1 MEIRINKLRMRN
13 FKGVRSAEYT
23 FSGQNARIEGP
34 NGSGKS
40 TVFDAFTWLLF
51 GKDHRGQTTETFELK
66 TIDPATGK
74 PYPREDHWVEA
85 ELTVDG
91 RPTTIRRAWVENW
104 VKPSGQIEEVFK
116 GHTAAFFI
124 DGVNVGTKKAF
135 DEVVTG
141 WVNEDMFKLLT
152 NPLYFI
158 DDAFTPWKARRKA
171 LMDLVKDAPG
181 RDAIRE
187 EFKDVVA
194 EISGRDIDA
203 CRKQL
208 AQEKAANKRDLDA
221 ALKRIDGMREALPAA
236 VSAEEVQAQLKAKE
250 DEFLASIAALRAEKD
265 SIDKSIASAEGADE
279 ERKAENARI
288 WAEITKVQLW
298 MNQRVVE
305 ARKAAM
311 DKNSAITEQKSKAER
326 EMREAERH
334 LAFHMQELDKL
345 RYSLK
350 DAEQE
355 RGRAAE
361 ELAALGEEYHAEKKK
376 FFDYK
381 PSTRCAACGQE
392 LPVASIEAAIAKAKE
407 DFQAER
413 KAAIERILS
422 KSEAIKKNVKEG
434 VDPRIADLRSRI
446 QQEEVDITAGETKLE
461 LAKAEVRRLVEIPAV
476 SPDKAEEQ
484 VRASEEFKA
493 KRKEEL
499 DLNAKAMGSSSRPD
513 DLEALIT
520 KRSDIEKQL
529 EARRDEYDRS
539 LVPIRER
546 LSVNKV
552 RKDQEALIAQKEQ
565 EAKCFAD
572 AVARSERLEARV
584 AEYVKRDVESVC
596 AAIDSLFKTAH
607 WKMFDQTLD
616 GGFIEVCEV
625 TSPEGVPYRS
635 MNDAMKILCG
645 MDCIRVFSERF
656 GMSAPIFVDNAEGVL
671 LTNFG
676 TPAQVIR
683 LVVADREQITM
694 INE

>member
-13 FKGVRSAEYT
+13 FKGVRSAEYS

-91 RPTTIRRAWVENW
+91 RATTIRRAWVENW
-104 VKPSGQIEEVFK
+104 VKPTGQIEEVFK

-158 DDAFTPWKARRKA
+158 DDTFTPWKARRKA

-181 RDAIRE
+181 REALQE

-203 CRKQL
+203 YRKQL

-221 ALKRIDGMREALPAA
+221 ALKRIDGMREALPAI

-250 DEFLASIAALRAEKD
+250 DEFLASIASLKAEKN
-265 SIDKSIASAEGADE
+265 SIDRSIASAEGADE
-279 ERKAENARI
+279 ERKAENGRI
-288 WAEITKVQLW
+288 WDEITKVQLW
-298 MNQRVVE
+298 MNQRVSE
-305 ARKAAM
+305 ARKEAM
-311 DKNSAITEQKSKAER
+311 DKTRELDDKRLKASRDVRDTESN
-326 EMREAERH
+326 
-334 LAFHMQELDKL
+334 LAWHTQELDKL
-345 RYSLK
+345 RHSLK
-350 DAEQE
+350 EAELQ
-355 RGRAAE
+355 RGQAAE
-361 ELAALGEEYHAEKKK
+361 NLAALGEEYHAEKKK

-381 PSTRCAACGQE
+381 PSTRCATCGQE
-392 LPVASIEAAIAKAKE
+392 LPAASVEAAIAKARE

-413 KAAIERILS
+413 KAATERIIS
-422 KSEAIKKNVKEG
+422 KSEAIKKEVNEII
-434 VDPRIADLRSRI
+434 DPRIADLRIRI
-446 QQEEVDITAGETKLE
+446 QQEEAEVKGGETHLTQ
-461 LAKAEVRRLVEIPAV
+461 AKAEVHRLAQIQPA

-484 VRASEEFKA
+484 VRSSEEFKA

-499 DLNAKAMGSSSRPD
+499 DLNAKAMSTSSRPD

-520 KRSDIEKQL
+520 QRSEIEKQL

-552 RKDQEALIAQKEQ
+552 RKEQEALIAQKEQ
-565 EAKCFAD
+565 EARCFAD
-572 AVARSERLEARV
+572 AVAKSERLEARV

-625 TSPEGVPYRS
+625 TSPDGVPYRS

-645 MDCIRVFSERF
+645 LDVIRVFSERY
-656 GMSAPIFVDNAEGVL
+656 GRKAPIFVDNAEGVL
-671 LTNFG
+671 TTRFD
-676 TPAQVIR
+676 TDAQIIR
-683 LVVADREQITM
+683 LVVADREQIAL